1 MCYVIRIILA
11 SPPQKNTDFMFKNLT
26 SSPSIVNRHEPTV
39 TCVHPYNLLHLF
51 QCFATV
57 WLFVFPSYFDVT

>member
-1 MCYVIRIILA
+1 
-11 SPPQKNTDFMFKNLT
+11 MFKNLT